1 MIIKNFNHKK
11 IIKYNKIKEKYL
23 EKKKKKIKRNY
34 IF

>member
-23 EKKKKKIKRNY
+23 EKKKKKK
-34 IF
+34 